1 MFLSLRE
8 AQTQKRKEKRKIY
21 RKNSKIQKVEE
32 ETRKEVVELWMF
44 VVLET
49 SGEVLGWFL
58 VLMYL
63 SSLPWTNL

>member
-1 MFLSLRE
+1 MVLSLRE

-32 ETRKEVVELWMF
+32 ERRKEVAELWMF

-63 SSLPWTNL
+63 SFLSWTNL